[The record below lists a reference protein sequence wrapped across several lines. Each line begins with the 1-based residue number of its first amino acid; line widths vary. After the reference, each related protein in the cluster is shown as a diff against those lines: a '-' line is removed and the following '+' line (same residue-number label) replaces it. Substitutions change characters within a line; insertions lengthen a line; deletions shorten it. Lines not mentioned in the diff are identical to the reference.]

1 MLVRLSFSPVFN
13 RTGLIPLPGGLVCI
27 VDDFSYDF
35 LKSFHWR
42 YVLSQK
48 HGYAG
53 FGKRINGKYH
63 LIRMHRL
70 ITQAPN
76 WMKVHHINHD
86 RLDNRLEN
94 LRLVTEREHRHFDG
108 WHIFYS

>member
-1 MLVRLSFSPVFN
+1 MLVVRDSTPTTNTS
-13 RTGLIPLPGGLVCI
+13 RQIPLNGGFVCI

-42 YVLSQK
+42 YVLSNTK
-48 HGYAG
+48 GYAA

-70 ITQAPN
+70 ITQAPSH
-76 WMKVHHINHD
+76 MKVHHINHN
-86 RLDNRLEN
+86 RLDNRFEN

-108 WHIFYS
+108 WHIFFH